1 MVFVF
6 ILGEMRKH
14 FWSDSVSRLV
24 WFSNRRIFWEER
36 NDRNISFT
44 NETTNSWG
52 ETVLWPNGKMNV
64 TASLMM
70 TLGQQSESL
79 GGFLVTLKWL
89 LERLYVLLY
98 EICKTDVLWPG
109 TLDKNLFVH
118 WTVTAL
124 QTLSWTLKSDI
135 SFSQK
140 NCLKGRIARPQNQ
153 FLWLSPQRL
162 SHGLMLLL
170 FLLLISNP
178 FFCLILPVSST
189 CSFQLL
195 TEFLLHIHPFMSPSL
210 QEIPHVVFQILG
222 LDFVVNVPH
231 VPPSTK
237 SIWQTFGF

>member
-36 NDRNISFT
+36 NDRNISVT

-140 NCLKGRIARPQNQ
+140 TGWKVE
-153 FLWLSPQRL
+153 S
-162 SHGLMLLL
+162 SDHK
-170 FLLLISNP
+170 ISFFGSVHKDWATGWCSFYSYSWYQTP
-178 FFCLILPVSST
+178 FSVSFCLCPVLVPFNFSQSFFFISILLCLPLSRRSHTSSFR
-189 CSFQLL
+189 S
-195 TEFLLHIHPFMSPSL
+195 
-210 QEIPHVVFQILG
+210 
-222 LDFVVNVPH
+222 
-231 VPPSTK
+231 
-237 SIWQTFGF
+237 